1 MTDRFVVVRSHPATD
16 KSDGWDVLSSVMLT
30 DVDIA
35 HDFAAHL
42 DHARVYRLVEVPT
55 PTDHVVDTG
64 VRGLAVLADRI
75 DRADEARFTFADVTS
90 VSELIGQFGGAVSM
104 CWEPRPTGVFDSTT
118 AGRFVDG
125 ALARLKELTG
135 E

>member
-1 MTDRFVVVRSHPATD
+1 MTDRFVVVRSRPATD
-16 KSDGWDVLSSVMLT
+16 KSEGWDVLSSVMLN
-30 DVDIA
+30 DVGLA

-55 PTDHVVDTG
+55 PTDHVVDRG
-64 VRGLAVLADRI
+64 NRGLAVLADGI
-75 DRADEARFTFADVTS
+75 DRAEAARYTFDDVTS

-104 CWEPRPTGVFDSTT
+104 CWDPTPTGVFDSVT
-118 AGRFVDG
+118 ASRFLDG

-135 E
+135 